1 MKSVGIIR
9 EIDKLGRIVIPI
21 EYRHTLGIETGDP
34 VEITA
39 ENDRIILRPY
49 TPSCIFCK
57 SIEDTVDY
65 HGKTVCRECLEEL
78 KKY

>member
-34 VEITA
+34 VEISA
-39 ENDRIILRPY
+39 ENDKIIIRPY
-49 TPSCIFCK
+49 SPNCVFCK
-57 SIEDTVDY
+57 STKDTVEY
-65 HGKTVCRECLEEL
+65 EGKKVCCGCLEKL
-78 KKY
+78 KKL